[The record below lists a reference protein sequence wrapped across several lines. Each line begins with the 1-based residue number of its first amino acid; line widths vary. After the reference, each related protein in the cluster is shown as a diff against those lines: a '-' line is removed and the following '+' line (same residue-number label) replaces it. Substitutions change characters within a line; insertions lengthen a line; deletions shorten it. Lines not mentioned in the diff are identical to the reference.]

1 MNLFSSIIY
10 GFVSGLTEVFPVSSQ
25 ANQMVMRQL
34 FGVARKEPIRDLL
47 VHIVILIA
55 LFLSCKG
62 LFTKIRRE
70 QVMAYRMR
78 RNPSQ
83 IRSLKG
89 VYDMRLVKTAAPVMI
104 VGMFFTLLMPNFYS
118 RRPLF
123 CLMLLVNGA
132 LNMIPA
138 YIHHGNRDARS
149 LTSLDGVL
157 VGLSAALSAIPGI
170 SRNGAVM
177 FVTLIREA
185 DKQNGLTWAL
195 LLTVPAV
202 VVMILLDFISI
213 FTVGIGTVTL
223 MTFLGYLL
231 SAAAA
236 FLGTYFGV
244 SFIRIVVKNSEYS
257 GFAYYDF
264 GLALFS
270 FALYLIA

>member
-1 MNLFSSIIY
+1 MSMFASIIY
-10 GFVSGLTEVFPVSSQ
+10 GFVSGLAEVFPVSSQ

-34 FGVARKEPIRDLL
+34 FGVAQKEPIRDLL
-47 VHIVILIA
+47 VHIAVLAGLFIA
-55 LFLSCKG
+55 CRG

-89 VYDMRLVKTAAPVMI
+89 VYDMRLVKTAAPIMVI
-104 VGMFFTLLMPNFYS
+104 GLFLSLLMPQFYYK
-118 RRPLF
+118 RPLF
-123 CLMLLVNGA
+123 CLMLLINGA

-149 LTSLDGVL
+149 LTNLDGAMI
-157 VGLSAALSAIPGI
+157 GFAAALSAIPGI
-170 SRNGAVM
+170 SRNAAVM
-177 FVTLIREA
+177 FVTLVREA
-185 DKQNGLTWAL
+185 DKQNGLNWAL
-195 LLTVPAV
+195 LLAVPAV
-202 VVMILLDFISI
+202 IVMILLDFISI
-213 FTVGIGTVTL
+213 FTIGVGALTL
-223 MTFLGYLL
+223 NLVLGYVL
-231 SAAAA
+231 SAVSA
-236 FLGTYFGV
+236 FAGTYLGV
-244 SFIRIVVKNSEYS
+244 SFIRVLVANSDYS